1 MAQQTFSGV
10 PGDFTAG
17 QVLTAADMDKLRE
30 FLLYL
35 IKDGDETDTGE
46 VSPVIMDLGNDR
58 VGINE
63 AAPASDLVVRADN
76 GGGRGGEV
84 SIINYATAEVGNE
97 AALNFGLDA
106 STYAA
111 DLGNGQ
117 IKSVMVNTNGAADM
131 HFSNHNGSSFI
142 NTVQFKAGGAVY
154 QYASGQQLYLS
165 ANSPASLPATGAS
178 ANMFFY
184 STNGAVYWNSSS
196 VRHKT
201 DIEDVEDAY
210 ADKVLDLR
218 PVWFRSTCVDD
229 NKEWGHWGLIAEEV
243 DLVDQRL
250 VSYGPIPRVD
260 ADGDEITDADGKTLN
275 ELDDDGENVLRPENV
290 QYDRI
295 IPLLINLIKRQD
307 ARIAALEA
315 AA

>member
-84 SIINYATAEVGNE
+84 SIINYATAEVANE

-154 QYASGQQLYLS
+154 QYASGQQLFLS

-210 ADKVLDLR
+210 ADKVLDLTGR
-218 PVWFRSTCVDD
+218 WGADVVVEVVGIPDVMPEGVRMLSRGGRYLTLGNITPRATYKEDPSILVGGNLVALVAATLSILVGNLVALVAATPSGRRS
-229 NKEWGHWGLIAEEV
+229 
-243 DLVDQRL
+243 
-250 VSYGPIPRVD
+250 
-260 ADGDEITDADGKTLN
+260 
-275 ELDDDGENVLRPENV
+275 
-290 QYDRI
+290 
-295 IPLLINLIKRQD
+295 
-307 ARIAALEA
+307 
-315 AA
+315 